1 VPVRCEAVNSKA
13 WARAMLKELDDH
25 YSMTAT
31 IGFDNDA
38 KNLATT
44 NLKDSVFFT
53 QIGSSGS
60 AYPCLNVLPL
70 ETHEQLPRPCPVR
83 PSIQIDTH
91 RLCRCQDLVS

>member
-25 YSMTAT
+25 YSITET

-44 NLKDSVFFT
+44 NLTDSVF
-53 QIGSSGS
+53 
-60 AYPCLNVLPL
+60 L
-70 ETHEQLPRPCPVR
+70 
-83 PSIQIDTH
+83 H
-91 RLCRCQDLVS
+91 RLPVLVPNWQHISLPEKIYP